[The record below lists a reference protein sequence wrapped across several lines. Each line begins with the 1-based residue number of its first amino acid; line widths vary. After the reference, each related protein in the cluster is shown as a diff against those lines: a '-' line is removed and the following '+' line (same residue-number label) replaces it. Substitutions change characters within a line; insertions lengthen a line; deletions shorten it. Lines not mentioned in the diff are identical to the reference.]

1 VVGIDDV
8 VALLELDVLE
18 DRGLDLGLLLNVFL
32 CR

>member
-18 DRGLDLGLLLNVFL
+18 DRGFYLGLLLNVFL